1 MYYKS
6 INIFYIIVIF
16 YLEYMYKIR
25 MGIYFIIVK
34 LD

>member
-1 MYYKS
+1 MHYKR
-6 INIFYIIVIF
+6 INTFYIIVIL

-25 MGIYFIIVK
+25 MGIYLITVK